1 MFDLSKPTCPF
12 DISLFCFFLYQMSGT
27 KYQKKKKKKK
37 NFFEKE
43 DGWCKINMKT
53 K

>member
-12 DISLFCFFLYQMSGT
+12 EISLFCFFLYQMSGT
-27 KYQKKKKKKK
+27 KYQKKKKKT
-37 NFFEKE
+37 FEKE
-43 DGWCKINMKT
+43 DGRSKINMKT

>member
-27 KYQKKKKKKK
+27 KYKKKKK

-43 DGWCKINMKT
+43 DGLSKINMKT